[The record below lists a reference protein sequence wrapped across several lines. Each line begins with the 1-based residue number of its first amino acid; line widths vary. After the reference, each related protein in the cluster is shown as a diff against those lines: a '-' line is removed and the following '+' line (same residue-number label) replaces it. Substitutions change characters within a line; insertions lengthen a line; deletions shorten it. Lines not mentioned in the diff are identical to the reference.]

1 MEHTPGPLR
10 VTFTNIPGTDSRQWY
25 VIDSNGDEV
34 AASPVGPHAFNAA
47 NARLIA
53 AAPELLKALEGLLP
67 IANAAW
73 ERAIMADPDA
83 PMAAKLAKI
92 EEGSP
97 EANLARAAIKAAKK
111 S

>member
-53 AAPELLKALEGLLP
+53 AAPELLKALERITAAIEHNQIAAATLL
-67 IANAAW
+67 A
-73 ERAIMADPDA
+73 E
-83 PMAAKLAKI
+83 K
-92 EEGSP
+92 
-97 EANLARAAIKAAKK
+97 ARTAIKAARK